1 MKEVEKQALIE
12 HAKSW
17 IADAEAARDDIP
29 FGFDEDTEME
39 LSLIKIALAA
49 LTAQPVAWCPKTQ
62 IELLAKHRMVEAD
75 LSSIQRFDEV
85 PLFTRPARYQ
95 PGGAGAAGK
104 PTG

>member
-1 MKEVEKQALIE
+1 MTNEEKQALIE

-49 LTAQPVAWCPKTQ
+49 LTTQPVKLEPIIQ
-62 IELLAKHRMVEAD
+62 IGYTH
-75 LSSIQRFDEV
+75 DEI
-85 PLFTRPARYQ
+85 TCMCNIRNDDIKAIR
-95 PGGAGAAGK
+95 AAGYEVIE
-104 PTG
+104 

>member
-1 MKEVEKQALIE
+1 MTKEEKQALIE

-49 LTAQPVAWCPKTQ
+49 LTALPVSIKNSDFESALTLLNDVLDDCGDS
-62 IELLAKHRMVEAD
+62 ERGLLLALSRMG
-75 LSSIQRFDEV
+75 IEV
-85 PLFTRPARYQ
+85 Q
-95 PGGAGAAGK
+95 E
-104 PTG
+104 